1 LYATL
6 WNNANRSSAMQACQH
21 EAMRAVE
28 DRHWWYAVLRRQVLN
43 ALSQR
48 LPRDAR
54 ILDAGCG
61 TGGMMGQLP
70 ARWSSIGIDISTVAV
85 DHTQARCLNACL
97 GSVGDLPFESA
108 SFDAVLS
115 LDVLYHADVEPER
128 AMAEVARVLKPGRP
142 LVLNVPAF
150 DALRGSHDQSV
161 GGARRYNACQ
171 VQALLARHNLRAE
184 MIHYWNAWLFLPLLL
199 RRLSSRV
206 SAGTTASDLFLP
218 PRWLNRLLTIVGHVD
233 ARACRAFRLP
243 IGTSVFA
250 VATRQH

>member
-1 LYATL
+1 
-6 WNNANRSSAMQACQH
+6 MQACQH

-28 DRHWWYAVLRRQVLN
+28 DRHWWYAVLRLQVLK

-48 LPRDAR
+48 LPRYAQ

-61 TGGMMGQLP
+61 TGGMMWQLP
-70 ARWSSIGIDISTVAV
+70 ARWTCIGIDASTVAV
-85 DHTQARCLNACL
+85 NATLARGLTAGL
-97 GSVGDLPFESA
+97 GNVCELPFESA

-115 LDVLYHADVEPER
+115 LDVLYHAEVEPEQ
-128 AMAEVARVLKPGRP
+128 AMAEAARVLKPGGI

-150 DALRGSHDQSV
+150 ATLHGSHDKSV

-171 VQALLARHNLRAE
+171 VQALLARHNLRSE
-184 MIHYWNAWLFLPLLL
+184 MTHYWNAWLFLPLLL

-206 SAGTTASDLFLP
+206 GKGRSTSDLFLP
-218 PRWLNRLLTIVGHVD
+218 PRWLNRLLTVIGHVD
-233 ARACRAFRLP
+233 ARACCALRLP

-250 VATRQH
+250 VATRQP

>member
-1 LYATL
+1 
-6 WNNANRSSAMQACQH
+6 MQACQH

-28 DRHWWYAVLRRQVLN
+28 DEHWWYAVLRRQVLN

-48 LPRDAR
+48 LPRDAQ

-61 TGGMMGQLP
+61 TGGMMWQLP
-70 ARWSSIGIDISTVAV
+70 ARWNCIGIDISPLAV
-85 DHTQARCLNACL
+85 DHTRARGLNARL

-115 LDVLYHADVEPER
+115 LDVLYHAEVQPEQ
-128 AMAEVARVLKPGRP
+128 AMAEAARVLKPGYP

-150 DALRGSHDQSV
+150 DSLRGSHDQSV
-161 GGARRYNACQ
+161 SGARRYNACQ
-171 VQALLARHNLRAE
+171 VQAMLERHNLRAE

-199 RRLSSRV
+199 RRLTSRMN
-206 SAGTTASDLFLP
+206 AGTAASDLFLP
-218 PRWLNRLLTIVGHVD
+218 PRWLNRLLATVGHVD
-233 ARACRAFRLP
+233 ARVCRAFRLP

-250 VATRQH
+250 VATHQRR